1 MALVVAVAFLGEQRF
16 GGPAV
21 VYLPVSFAFA
31 GVILALGRR
40 EASTVIIS

>member
-1 MALVVAVAFLGEQRF
+1 MALVVAVTFLGEQRY

-31 GVILALGRR
+31 GV
-40 EASTVIIS
+40 